1 MSRLNNLRASLLL
14 LCSLG
19 LVMLSTRI
27 GNSGHTTG
35 GEWSH
40 AANNVKQLLTH
51 KLEGRVPNV
60 FRGSLKPEAAATAP
74 LIISEFR
81 LRGPNGANDE
91 FIEIYNDSDSSHTV
105 SGPLGST
112 GYAVACSSNVA
123 LNDGAF
129 TIKFIIPNGT
139 VIPARGHY
147 LGVNATGYSLAGY
160 PAGTGAT
167 ATADITFAIN
177 IPDNAGIA
185 LFETSSLANFTLV
198 NRIDAVGSDAEL
210 NPIYREGG
218 GYPALVGTS
227 VDGTLYR
234 KLPGGCTGSLSGNC
248 TSVALITTTL
258 GPTSSYPQDTGDN
271 AADFVYADTNGTVVA
286 PNVQRLGAPGPENLA
301 GPVAGVLNPGLVV
314 SRLDSSVSEDQPPNR
329 LRDTTPGSS
338 ATSSFG
344 TLSFRRRLTNNLG
357 QPIVRLRFRIVDIT
371 TFPSLGTNCNIE
383 PAPATCVADLR
394 GITSTQAT
402 VTVNDAITCAPVGAP
417 CSTLLQG
424 TTLETPALQP
434 NGGGYNSTWSAGAIT
449 AGTPLLNGTSINL
462 QFLVGLEQTGVDRL
476 HVLVEAIPRSGPA
489 ATAVIRLSGPPF
501 PSPTPNTFQFSA
513 GNFNVV
519 EDVAAATIT
528 VNRSGNISTAATVDY
543 ATSDGTAIQR
553 TDYTLTSGTLRFA
566 AGEASKT
573 FGVLI
578 SEDAYVEGNET
589 LNITLTNPTGG
600 LSLGSPSTAALT
612 IIDDDTTDPPTVN
625 PIDDARTFVGQ
636 HYHDFLAR
644 EGDQGGLDY
653 WTDQL
658 TSCGADML
666 CFNQRRVRVSD
677 AFFFE
682 MEYQETGSWLYR
694 VYVAAFGTKPDY
706 TNYMPDR
713 GRIVGGATLDIAKS
727 DFLDLF
733 VQRAAFLAQ
742 YPGNMTSEVYVD
754 TLNTHTGNSLTQ
766 AQRDALVNGLKAM
779 PATETGATVL
789 GKIVDN
795 AAFIDREYNN
805 SFVLSLYFG
814 YLRRNAEPGGFD
826 FWLAQINSAPLRDVA
841 TLQALVCS
849 FITSVEY
856 QNRFSSVLTHSN
868 QECPQ

>member
-19 LVMLSTRI
+19 LVILSTRV

-35 GEWSH
+35 GEWSN
-40 AANNVKQLLTH
+40 ASNVKQLLTH
-51 KLEGRVPNV
+51 KLEGRVPSV
-60 FRGSLKPEAAATAP
+60 FRSSLKPEAAATAP

-81 LRGPNGANDE
+81 LRGPSGANDE
-91 FIEIYNDSDSSHTV
+91 FIEIYNNSDSSHTV
-105 SGPLGST
+105 GAPLGST
-112 GYAVACSSNVA
+112 GYAVACSSNVS

-129 TIKFIIPNGT
+129 TIKFVIPNGT

-160 PAGTGAT
+160 PAGTGTT
-167 ATADITFAIN
+167 ATADITFTTN

-271 AADFVYADTNGTVVA
+271 AADFVYADTNGTVAA

-314 SRLDSSVSEDQPPNR
+314 SRLDSSVSEDQSPNR

-338 ATSSFG
+338 GTSSFG

-371 TFPSLGTNCNIE
+371 TFPSLGTTCNIE

-402 VTVNDAITCAPVGAP
+402 VTVNDAISCAPVGAP
-417 CSTLLQG
+417 CSILVQG

-449 AGTPLLNGTSINL
+449 AGTPLLNG
-462 QFLVGLEQTGVDRL
+462 
-476 HVLVEAIPRSGPA
+476 
-489 ATAVIRLSGPPF
+489 
-501 PSPTPNTFQFSA
+501 
-513 GNFNVV
+513 
-519 EDVAAATIT
+519 
-528 VNRSGNISTAATVDY
+528 
-543 ATSDGTAIQR
+543 
-553 TDYTLTSGTLRFA
+553 
-566 AGEASKT
+566 AS
-573 FGVLI
+573 
-578 SEDAYVEGNET
+578 
-589 LNITLTNPTGG
+589 
-600 LSLGSPSTAALT
+600 
-612 IIDDDTTDPPTVN
+612 
-625 PIDDARTFVGQ
+625 
-636 HYHDFLAR
+636 
-644 EGDQGGLDY
+644 
-653 WTDQL
+653 
-658 TSCGADML
+658 
-666 CFNQRRVRVSD
+666 
-677 AFFFE
+677 
-682 MEYQETGSWLYR
+682 
-694 VYVAAFGTKPDY
+694 
-706 TNYMPDR
+706 
-713 GRIVGGATLDIAKS
+713 
-727 DFLDLF
+727 
-733 VQRAAFLAQ
+733 
-742 YPGNMTSEVYVD
+742 
-754 TLNTHTGNSLTQ
+754 THTGNSLTQ

-779 PATETGATVL
+779 PATETRATVL

-805 SFVLSLYFG
+805 SFVLSLYFD
-814 YLRRNAEPGGFD
+814 YLRRNAELGGFD

-841 TLQALVCS
+841 KQQALVCS
-849 FITSVEY
+849 FITSIEY